1 MKSLLISATLLG
13 FSATGAIAAD
23 TLRYDE
29 TPTTCEFYTEDSY
42 ADDCGEFSM
51 TASDTSVNFNY
62 VFDDAAVKF
71 MGPAEPVDTTEI
83 EGETFYIYEVF
94 AKLVNGD
101 QYEIDGICVA
111 NEAAALSICQDGEL
125 RYVYSQESQ

>member
-13 FSATGAIAAD
+13 FSATGALAAE

-29 TPTTCEFYTEDSY
+29 APTTCEFYAEGSY
-42 ADDCGEFSM
+42 ADDCDEFSM

-71 MGPAEPVDTTEI
+71 MGPAAPIDTTEI
-83 EGETFYIYEVF
+83 EGETFYVYQVL
-94 AKLVNGD
+94 AKRVNND

-111 NEAAALSICQDGEL
+111 NEAVGVSICQSGEL
-125 RYVYSQESQ
+125 RYVYSNES